1 MSKEES
7 NPAIADAS
15 LPSQYSD
22 GPLFPLGQVVATP
35 GALEY
40 CAKNNVSPLTLI
52 GRHHRGDWGDL
63 CDEDRVAN
71 ENALFAGGRLFSSYR
86 VGVGGEKLYCI
97 TEWDRSATTLLLAQ
111 EY

>member
-1 MSKEES
+1 MSNEKA
-7 NPAIADAS
+7 NPAIADTS
-15 LPSQYSD
+15 LPPQYSD

-40 CAKNNVSPLTLI
+40 CAKNDISPLTLI

-63 CDEDRVAN
+63 SDDDREAN
-71 ENALFAGGRLFSSYR
+71 ENALFAGGRLLSAYR
-86 VGVGGEKLYCI
+86 VGNEKLYCI
-97 TEWDRSATTLLLAQ
+97 TEWDRSATTLLLAR

>member
-1 MSKEES
+1 MSNQES
-7 NPAIADAS
+7 SPAIADGS
-15 LPSQYSD
+15 IPTQYSD
-22 GPLFPLGQVVATP
+22 GPLFPLGQLVGTP
-35 GALEY
+35 CALER

-63 CDEDRVAN
+63 CEDDQSAN

-86 VGVGGEKLYCI
+86 VGGEKLYCI
-97 TEWDRSATTLLLAQ
+97 TEWDRSVTTLLLAQ